1 LTPRLSAAATSGGD
15 CSGLKNALLSWQCWL
30 EVYLENLGQGDEE
43 WRGMPRY
50 WFPAKRYGWGWGPPT
65 TWEGW
70 AALAVFVGLIVVGAF
85 LFPPNR
91 ALPRYLGYVLV
102 LAIALIGLC
111 WLKGEPPRWR
121 WGDNE

>member
-1 LTPRLSAAATSGGD
+1 
-15 CSGLKNALLSWQCWL
+15 
-30 EVYLENLGQGDEE
+30 
-43 WRGMPRY
+43 MPRY
-50 WFPAKRYGWGWGPPT
+50 WFPAKRYGWGWGPPA

-70 AALAVFVGLIVVGAF
+70 AALAVFVGLVVAGAF

-91 ALPRYLGYVLV
+91 VLPRYLGYVLV